1 MEKRFLKAIVSMV
14 LVITLTMS
22 NFVFLG
28 ASFVSYALDSLNQS
42 NETNNK
48 NVKFN
53 AYFKTDSGEKVDI
66 KEEKIAEQNAKLYLG
81 VSVLNEGYFNGKVE
95 ILDSNFKLKSQ
106 ELSEGINKIEDNK
119 ISLNQLRAGETT
131 EIELGIEAKQGEV
144 IDSSLLSMES
154 KIKLT
159 GTYTNS
165 SAKKIEIDAT
175 KTVQLILED
184 PYEKDEGAELKT
196 ELITNKIYNID
207 GTNKRIIQVKVNSK
221 LKENKYP
228 AKETNIEIGVPE
240 GTEDVKVISIGTKAT
255 NGKES
260 EEFTEENWEYVKE
273 ENKIKIKIENK
284 EENGTISWNKEAED
298 VMVVTYILPEKTEI
312 TNKQISVKDEIK
324 LYNSG
329 ETVKKAEGQVKI
341 EEEKDG
347 TIEIDIK
354 DTEKEIYKGK
364 IYAKQERELNTK
376 EQINVN
382 YPELTD
388 EIKIS
393 EKQATYENDK
403 TELTANI
410 QYKTTKINKEK
421 MQEVLG
427 QDGIIEIE
435 DQNGRNI
442 AKITKDTEANS
453 EGTIEIKYE
462 AGVKGITIK
471 TSKPVK
477 TGTIEIEHIKAIEG
491 EGYTKEEIQ
500 NLNKIKEETV
510 LVNNKATYKNE
521 IKLKETTTKANME
534 INKKSISTVTENKGI
549 EIKAILVTNK
559 EKYDLYK
566 NPTIKIELPSEVES
580 VKVNSINLLYEEE
593 LKVKNAQLT
602 ENNGIK
608 AIEVTLTGEQS
619 KYIESEVSEGATII
633 INANVT
639 LNKKVASSTE
649 KIKMTIN
656 NENAKTYESNPI
668 EKDIEIVALTGMVV
682 ANTMQNSDLTAIG
695 EEDTK
700 TKIIEV
706 GKEAKQE
713 EVKIDVINN
722 NEAKVT
728 NVKVLGKF
736 PTKNSEN
743 TIDTEITKEIKT
755 QGIDTNKVKVY
766 YSENE
771 NATGELTSANAWKET
786 IADSKN
792 VKSYLITVNNMEKGE
807 SLSASYGVQIPGGL
821 QYNEKAYQTYQV
833 NYDDTFTGKSGVVK
847 SATLGVETG
856 KGPELKAT
864 LTATVGGEEVKDGDR
879 VSGGEVIKYKAEVEN
894 TGTEDVKDAVLHLN
908 VPQGTVYEIKE
919 VSTKTEV
926 PKVDENGNPVIG
938 EDGKPVM
945 EVVIDGIHIVT
956 KEESSIEDI
965 KINLPVGEKV
975 EKEYEVKVLTHE
987 EGSDSTGKKIEIP
1000 DIPYIDNKVEVRYS
1014 NVTAESNNIKL
1025 NYYKNIITVNTEM
1038 TNNVLIAGE
1047 GNKVTYKIS
1056 NDTDQDIE
1064 NLKFQLINDD
1074 YTKLSEIITDSDN
1087 AEVSL
1092 ENKTVTI
1099 KKLDK
1104 FSDIAID
1111 VSIVTNDEKDINNVK
1126 SKLNAN
1132 VTVGDEKYRA
1142 NEIVYTINRVNL
1154 SIKQESDTKD
1164 TYVKDGDEISYIIKI
1179 KNNSEIELLD
1189 ITLSD
1194 IVPNGLT
1201 VNTIEKDNKI
1211 IEKSTQTN
1219 KINNCITKSKI
1230 TLKPGEETTYKIT
1243 AVINKGTQTAETQKI
1258 ANKVQASY
1266 RSQIYKAEDIVNYV
1280 EALSK
1285 DNNNDNNNDDN
1296 NDGDNKDNTKKTY
1309 SISGTAWFDENEDGE
1324 KDSNEN
1330 ILKDI
1335 KVSLLDLDNN
1345 LVKDSYGKEIKTT
1358 TDNEGFYSLDN
1369 VPVGKYVVVFEYDT
1383 TKYMPTSYKAEGIE
1397 DSKNSKVVLNTL
1409 NIGGNEKTVANTDT
1423 IVIKDS
1429 SISNINIGLKE
1440 IKIFEL
1446 KLDKTISKIIVQ
1458 NSKETKTYE
1467 YNNTTTTKIELPSKY
1482 MKNTNMIIEYE
1493 IKITNIGDAEGY
1505 VKNVVD
1511 YLPSGL
1517 KFNSELNKDWYV
1529 LNSNA
1534 YNTSLANE
1542 KILPGESKTLK
1553 IVLTKTITNENSE
1566 IVNNVAEIAESYSPS
1581 GIDSNNSK
1589 SNNKAQGESDMNSA
1603 DIIIG
1608 IATGEIVINIALI
1621 TVLSLIVI
1629 ASGVYL
1635 INKKFIKFKI

>member
-1 MEKRFLKAIVSMV
+1 MEKRFLKAIVSIV

-42 NETNNK
+42 DETNNK

-66 KEEKIAEQNAKLYLG
+66 KEEKIAEQNMKLYLG
-81 VSVLNEGYFNGKVE
+81 VSVQDEGYFNGQVE

-119 ISLNQLRAGETT
+119 IGLNQLRAGEAV
-131 EIELGIEAKQGEV
+131 ELELGIEAKQGEV

-165 SAKKIEIDAT
+165 NAKKIEIDST

-184 PYEKDEGAELKT
+184 PYEKNEGAELKT
-196 ELITNKIYNID
+196 ELITNKIYNIE
-207 GTNKRIIQVKVNSK
+207 GTNKRIIQIKVNSK

-228 AKETNIEIGVPE
+228 VKETNIEIGVPE
-240 GTEDVKVISIGTKAT
+240 ETEKVEVISIGTKAT
-255 NGKES
+255 NGKER
-260 EEFTEENWEYVKE
+260 EKFTEDNWEYIKE
-273 ENKIKIKIENK
+273 ENKVKVNIKNE
-284 EENGTISWNKEAED
+284 EENGKISWNKEAED
-298 VMVVTYILPEKTEI
+298 VIVVTYILPEKAEVKN
-312 TNKQISVKDEIK
+312 NKVKVEEGIK
-324 LYNSG
+324 LYNRG
-329 ETVKKAEGQVKI
+329 ETEKKAEGQLNI

-347 TIEIDIK
+347 TIELEIRN
-354 DTEKEIYKGK
+354 TEKEIYKGK
-364 IYAKQERELNTK
+364 IYAKQERELKTK

-388 EIKIS
+388 EIKIV
-393 EKQATYENDK
+393 ERQATYENEN
-403 TELTANI
+403 TELTANV

-427 QDGIIEIE
+427 QDGTITIE

-442 AKITKDTEANS
+442 AEITNTTEANA
-453 EGTIEIKYE
+453 EGNIEIKYE
-462 AGVKGITIK
+462 TGVKEITIK
-471 TSKPVK
+471 TSKPEK
-477 TGTIEIEHIKAIEG
+477 TGIIEIEHTKAIEK
-491 EGYTKEEIQ
+491 EEYTKEEIQ
-500 NLNKIKEETV
+500 GLNKLKEEVV
-510 LVNNKATYKNE
+510 LLNNKATYKTETN
-521 IKLKETTTKANME
+521 LKETTTKAKIE

-549 EIKAILVTNK
+549 EIKATLVTNK

-566 NPTIKIELPSEVES
+566 NPTIRIELPSKVES
-580 VKVNSINLLYEEE
+580 VKVNSINLLYEEN

-602 ENNGIK
+602 ENNGAK
-608 AIEVTLTGEQS
+608 VIEVTLEGEQS
-619 KYIESEVSEGATII
+619 KYIESEVSAGATII
-633 INANVT
+633 INANIT
-639 LNKKVASSTE
+639 LNKKIASSTE

-656 NENAKTYESNPI
+656 NENATTYESNPV
-668 EKDIEIVALTGMVV
+668 EKDIEIVAPTGMVV
-682 ANTMQNSDLTAIG
+682 ANTMENADLTSIG
-695 EEDTK
+695 DENTK

-736 PTKNSEN
+736 PTKNNKN
-743 TIDTEITKEIKT
+743 TIETEITKEIKT
-755 QGIDTNKVKVY
+755 QGIDANKVKVY

-771 NATGELTSANAWKET
+771 NATAELTSANAWKGT
-786 IADSKN
+786 ITDSKN
-792 VKSYLITVNNMEKGE
+792 VKSYLITVNNMEQGE
-807 SLSASYGVQIPGGL
+807 SLSASYGVQIPEGL

-833 NYDDTFTGKSGVVK
+833 NYDDTLTGKSGVVK
-847 SATLGVETG
+847 SATLGLETG

-864 LTATVGGEEVKDGDR
+864 LTATVGGEEVKDGDK
-879 VSGGEVIKYKAEVEN
+879 VAVGEKIKYKVKVEN
-894 TGTEDVKDAVLHLN
+894 TGTEDVKDAVLHLDIPEGTEYEVKKISDRSETPKIDEDGN
-908 VPQGTVYEIKE
+908 VV
-919 VSTKTEV
+919 
-926 PKVDENGNPVIG
+926 VDQDGNPVM
-938 EDGKPVM
+938 D
-945 EVVIDGIHIVT
+945 VIEGVHIVT
-956 KEESSIEDI
+956 EVLSSIEDV
-965 KINLPVGEKV
+965 KINLPVGEKF
-975 EKEYEVKVLTHE
+975 EKEYEVRVLTQE
-987 EGSDSTGKKIEIP
+987 EQIDSIEKTTVIS
-1000 DIPYIDNKVEVRYS
+1000 NKAKVKYS
-1014 NVTAESNNIKL
+1014 NVTAESNNLKL
-1025 NYYKNIITVNTEM
+1025 NCYSNRLTVDAQETNT
-1038 TNNVLIAGE
+1038 VLISGQ
-1047 GNKVTYKIS
+1047 GNKVTYTIS
-1056 NDTDQDIE
+1056 NSTNEDIE
-1064 NLKFQLINDD
+1064 NLKFKVINDD
-1074 YTKLSEIITDSDN
+1074 YIKLSNIITDSEN
-1087 AEVSL
+1087 AEISL

-1104 FSDIAID
+1104 LSDVAID
-1111 VSIVTNDEKDINNVK
+1111 VSIMTNTEKDIYNVK
-1126 SKLNAN
+1126 SYLNAN
-1132 VTVGDEKYRA
+1132 VTVGEEKYRA
-1142 NEIVYTINRVNL
+1142 NEVVYTINKVNL
-1154 SIKQESDTKD
+1154 VVNQESDTKD
-1164 TYVKDGDEISYIIKI
+1164 KYIKDGDEISYNVKI
-1179 KNNSEIELLD
+1179 KNNSEIELSNL
-1189 ITLSD
+1189 TFSD
-1194 IVPNGLT
+1194 TVPNGLT
-1201 VNTIEKDNKI
+1201 VETIEQDNKI
-1211 IEKSTQTN
+1211 IERSTDTN
-1219 KINNCITKSKI
+1219 NINNYIMKSGI
-1230 TLKPGEETTYKIT
+1230 ALKSGEETTYKIT
-1243 AVINKGTQTAETQKI
+1243 AIVNKGTQTTETQKI
-1258 ANKVQASY
+1258 ANKAEISYAS
-1266 RSQIYKAEDIVNYV
+1266 QVYKAEDIVNYI
-1280 EALSK
+1280 EALAK
-1285 DNNNDNNNDDN
+1285 DNNNNNGNNADN
-1296 NDGDNKDNTKKTY
+1296 NDNNGDSNDSTKKAY
-1309 SISGTAWFDENEDGE
+1309 SISGIAWFDENEDGE
-1324 KDSNEN
+1324 KDSNEDL
-1330 ILKDI
+1330 LKDI

-1345 LVKDSYGKEIKTT
+1345 SVKDSYGKEIKTT
-1358 TDNEGFYSLDN
+1358 TNNEGFYSLDN
-1369 VPVGKYVVVFEYDT
+1369 IPVGKYIVVFEYDT
-1383 TKYMPTSYKAEGIE
+1383 TKYMPTSYNAEGIE

-1409 NIGGNEKTVANTDT
+1409 NIEGTEKTVANTDA

-1429 SISNINIGLKE
+1429 SISNINIGLKN
-1440 IKIFEL
+1440 IKTFEL

-1467 YNNTTTTKIELPSKY
+1467 YDNTTTTKIELPSKY

-1505 VKNVVD
+1505 AKSVVD

-1529 LNSNA
+1529 LDSNA

-1553 IVLTKTITNENSE
+1553 IVLTKSVTSENSE

-1589 SNNKAQGESDMNSA
+1589 PNNKVQGESDMNNA

-1608 IATGEIVINIALI
+1608 IATGEIAINIALI